1 VEGLDGGIM
10 TQISVANVSVEF
22 GATTL
27 FKDISFTVGAG
38 ERWGIIGRN
47 GSGKTTLFR
56 LITGEMKPT
65 TGSISRPN
73 ALRISLL
80 EQHRDF
86 GKATTVWE
94 AAAGAFAD
102 LFALEKSIAEQAS
115 RMSESSSEAD
125 LEKYGRDLERFEQ
138 QGGYMVAPRIDA
150 VLDGLGFNPE
160 KARETPLSGLSGGER
175 GRLALA
181 GQLVSPADVLLLD
194 EPTNHLDLD
203 TTRWLE
209 EYLREIPTTI
219 ILISHDRAFL
229 SAVVDHVLHLEGH
242 TSFAYTGGYED
253 FVEQRNLRRL
263 TEQRQFEKN
272 RKTIAKEQEYISRNI
287 AGVNSKQ
294 AKGRRKRLERMP
306 RLSAPLSG
314 MPVMSPEF
322 KARDRGGDRVVSAE
336 HVKIDVGDRTLITDF
351 TGTLMRG
358 DVVGLIGPNGA
369 GKTTFVRV
377 LFGEHP
383 IAGGDLKLGGGIDSG
398 YYRQDL
404 SQLPLDKSLFE
415 TIAAHRPL
423 WERGAIQNHLGAF
436 EFSGDEVQRKVSS
449 LSGGERARLA
459 LAILMLGG
467 ANLLVLDEPTNHLDV
482 ESIEAL
488 EDAVAGYDGSVLL
501 ISHDRALLRAL
512 TTRVWVLHD
521 RRIIDFDGGFEEWE
535 EVAAERLHAARVRA
549 AEAEAR
555 HRVHERQAVERPHRP
570 DRDRRTA
577 ARKARERLAA
587 AESRVAELE
596 KVVDELTTT
605 LEDPALYTNGDGSQ
619 RAATMGKQLE
629 DSRAQLDAA
638 IAEWEQASAEVDES
652 VE

>member
-1 VEGLDGGIM
+1 M
-10 TQISVANVSVEF
+10 TQIAVTSVGVDF

-27 FKDISFTVGAG
+27 FSDISFTVGAG
-38 ERWGIIGRN
+38 ERWGILGRN

-56 LITGEMKPT
+56 LITGEMQPT
-65 TGSISRPN
+65 RGSVSKPN
-73 ALRISLL
+73 ALKVSLL

-102 LFALEKSIAEQAS
+102 LFALEKSITEQAN
-115 RMSESSSEAD
+115 RMSESSTEAD

-138 QGGYMVAPRIDA
+138 LGGYTVAPRIDA

-160 KARETPLSGLSGGER
+160 KARVTPLSGLSGGER

-181 GQLVSPADVLLLD
+181 GQLVAPADVLLLD

-209 EYLREIPTTI
+209 QYLQEIPTTI

-242 TSFAYTGGYED
+242 TSFAYTGTYQE

-263 TEQRQFEKN
+263 TEQRQFDKN
-272 RKTIAKEQEYISRNI
+272 RKIIAKESEYISRNI

-336 HVKIDVGDRTLITDF
+336 HVRIDVGERTLITDF

-383 IAGGDLKLGGGIDSG
+383 VAGGDLKLGGGVDSG
-398 YYRQDL
+398 YYRQDM
-404 SQLPLDKSLFE
+404 SQLPLDKTLFE
-415 TIAAHRPL
+415 TVAMHRPL

-488 EDAVAGYDGSVLL
+488 EDAVADYDGTVLL

-512 TTRVWVLHD
+512 TTRVWMLHD

-549 AEAEAR
+549 AESEAR

-570 DRDRRTA
+570 DRDKRANARR
-577 ARKARERLAA
+577 ARERLVV
-587 AESRVAELE
+587 AEVQVAELE
-596 KVVDELTTT
+596 KSVDALTAA
-605 LEDPALYTNGDGSQ
+605 LEDPALYTSPDGSQ
-619 RAATMGKQLE
+619 RAAAMGKELE
-629 DSRAQLDAA
+629 TAKSRLDAA
-638 IAEWEQASAEVDES
+638 IAEWEQASVEVDES
-652 VE
+652 VQ

>member
-1 VEGLDGGIM
+1 M
-10 TQISVANVSVEF
+10 TQLAVNNVSVEF

-27 FKDISFTVGAG
+27 FSDISFTVAAG

-56 LITGEMKPT
+56 LITGAMQPTRGVVSKPN
-65 TGSISRPN
+65 S
-73 ALRISLL
+73 LRVSLL

-102 LFALEKSIAEQAS
+102 LFALEKAITEQAN
-115 RMSESSSEAD
+115 RMSESSTEAD

-138 QGGYMVAPRIDA
+138 LGGYTVAPRIDA

-160 KARETPLSGLSGGER
+160 IARVTPLSGLSGGER

-181 GQLVSPADVLLLD
+181 AQLVSPADLLLLD

-209 EYLREIPTTI
+209 QYLQEISTTI

-253 FVEQRNLRRL
+253 FVEQRNLRRV

-294 AKGRRKRLERMP
+294 AKGRRKRLDRMP

-336 HVKIDVGDRTLITDF
+336 HVRIDVGDRTLITDF

-404 SQLPLDKSLFE
+404 SQLPLEKSLFE
-415 TIAAHRPL
+415 TIAEYRPL
-423 WERGAIQNHLGAF
+423 WERGSIQNHLGAF
-436 EFSGDEVQRKVSS
+436 EFSGDEVMRKVGS

-482 ESIEAL
+482 ESIEAI
-488 EDAVAGYDGSVLL
+488 EDAVANYDGSVLL

-521 RRIIDFDGGFEEWE
+521 KRIIDFDGGFEEWE
-535 EVAAERLHAARVRA
+535 EVAVERLHAARVKA
-549 AEAEAR
+549 SEAEAR
-555 HRVHERQAVERPHRP
+555 NRVHERQAVERPHRP
-570 DRDRRTA
+570 DRDRRTV
-577 ARKARERLAA
+577 ARKARERLAT
-587 AESRVAELE
+587 AEGKVAELE
-596 KVVDELTTT
+596 KTVDQLTTT
-605 LEDPALYTNGDGSQ
+605 LEDPALYTKPDGTQ
-619 RAATMGKQLE
+619 RAAAMGKELE
-629 DSRAQLDAA
+629 LAKAQLDAA
-638 IAEWEQASAEVDES
+638 ITDWEQASVEVDES